1 MIFEKAVPKDI
12 NMLTELRIAYLQ
24 EDLGEMTEADLELI
38 KSSLPC
44 YYEKHINKDLLVY
57 VARNK
62 EDIISC
68 AFLLIVEKPMSPSFI
83 TGKTGTVLNVYTKPE
98 YRNKGYA
105 KKLISMMLED
115 AAAQGVS
122 VIELKSTEDG
132 YSLYKAVGFEDVGA
146 KYHNMKIVLQQLVRR
161 HHMEEKITLCGDNC
175 IECPRYNANS
185 EEELRNVAELW
196 YRVGWRDCV
205 VSNEEIRCEGCS
217 SHKQCTYHLVECTK
231 EHNVDKCNQCVE
243 FPCEK
248 IDHMLERSKEYQK
261 RCKVVCL
268 DAEYDMLEKAFFN
281 KENNLRK

>member
-1 MIFEKAVPKDI
+1 
-12 NMLTELRIAYLQ
+12 MLTELRIAYLQ

-115 AAAQGVS
+115 VAAQGVS

-146 KYHNMKIVLQQLVRR
+146 KYHNMKIVLQRLVRR

-261 RCKVVCL
+261 RCKVVCS
-268 DAEYDMLEKAFFN
+268 DAEYDMLEKAFFD